1 MALATTPL
9 PYGLRDVKVA
19 LLDSVDAPGTKVDL
33 PNSQTFSFSEA
44 EEFQELRGDD
54 KVVAI
59 RGKGPKV
66 SWELESGGISLQA
79 YAVIGGGTLSLT
91 GITPNQ
97 IRTLNKKVTDA
108 RPYFYVEGQV
118 ISDSGGDFH
127 AKVYKCKADSDL
139 KGDLKDGEF
148 AMLGCSGTGIGHS
161 STDNLYDLIHNET
174 ATAIV

>member
-1 MALATTPL
+1 MPIATTPL

-19 LLDSVDAPGTKVDL
+19 LLDSSDTPGTKVDL
-33 PNSQTFSFSEA
+33 PVAQTFSFSEA
-44 EEFQELRGDD
+44 EEFTELRGDD

-66 SWELESGGISLQA
+66 SWELEAGGISLQA

-91 GITPNQ
+91 GVTPNQ
-97 IRTLNKKVTDA
+97 IRKVNKKVTDV
-108 RPYFYVEGQV
+108 RPYFYAEGQV

-127 AKVYKCKADSDL
+127 AKVYKCRADSDL
-139 KGDLKDGEF
+139 QGEFKDGEF
-148 AMLGCSGTGIGHS
+148 AMLSTSGTGIGHS
-161 STDNLYDLIHNET
+161 STDDLYDLIHNET